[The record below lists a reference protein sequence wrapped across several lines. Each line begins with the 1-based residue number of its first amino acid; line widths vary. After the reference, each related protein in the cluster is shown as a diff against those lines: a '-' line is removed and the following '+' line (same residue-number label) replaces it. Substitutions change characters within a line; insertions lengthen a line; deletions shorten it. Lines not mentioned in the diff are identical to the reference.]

1 MSQLVLSR
9 GNGYKKSL
17 LRRFLPNFEPGPY
30 FVIGSLIIFVALITV
45 ITLIFSTRQVTKG
58 YVLNKLES
66 YHQELIRESEQ
77 KEMQISQVRS
87 LKFIQESSKVDLM
100 MRPAQIV
107 FVDSDSAVAS
117 R

>member
-1 MSQLVLSR
+1 M
-9 GNGYKKSL
+9 
-17 LRRFLPNFEPGPY
+17 PNLELGPY

-66 YHQELIRESEQ
+66 YHQDLIRESEE
-77 KEMQISQVRS
+77 KEMQISKVRS
-87 LKFIQESSKVDLM
+87 LKYIQESSKVDTM
-100 MRPAQIV
+100 VRPAQIV
-107 FVDSDSAVAS
+107 FVDGDTAVAS